1 MIQLFGTS
9 CCQSLLQML
18 QWSINRNRRHR
29 TLHLRP
35 VDAAPSQKAAFGAV
49 LGGGSDADPG
59 GPGPAR
65 LEAVRPVLAGR
76 LRVDE
81 SEVAI

>member
-1 MIQLFGTS
+1 MAY
-9 CCQSLLQML
+9 

-29 TLHLRP
+29 ALHLRP
-35 VDAAPSQKAAFGAV
+35 VDAAPSQKAAVGAGLGV

-81 SEVAI
+81 SEVAIL